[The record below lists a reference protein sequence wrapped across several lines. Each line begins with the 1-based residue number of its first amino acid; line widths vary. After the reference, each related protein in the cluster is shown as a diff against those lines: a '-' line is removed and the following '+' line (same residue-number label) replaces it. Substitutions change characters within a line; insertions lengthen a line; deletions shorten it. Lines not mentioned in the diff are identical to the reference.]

1 MASLNKVL
9 LIGNLGADPETRY
22 TTSGD
27 AVTNIRLATTETWK
41 DKQSGEQKEAT
52 EWHRVVFYNR
62 LAEVAGQYLK
72 KGSQVYIEGKVK
84 TRKWQDKDG
93 QDRYTTEVQASE
105 MKMLG
110 GRRDDAGSQPARE
123 SSQGA
128 QRTVNDLDDDIPF
141 SNPYKGPILHV
152 C

>member
-27 AVTNIRLATTETWK
+27 AVCNIRLATTDSWR
-41 DKQSGEQKEAT
+41 DKASGEQKEAT
-52 EWHRVVFYNR
+52 EWHRVVFYRR

-72 KGSQVYIEGKVK
+72 KGSQVYIEGRIK
-84 TRKWQDKDG
+84 TRKWQNKDG
-93 QDRYTTEVQASE
+93 QDQYTTEVEATE

-110 GRRDDAGSQPARE
+110 KRGEDTGSSQPPVDRADPFAPRE
-123 SSQGA
+123 ER
-128 QRTVNDLDDDIPF
+128 RTRPNPQTVADLDDDIPF
-141 SNPYKGPILHV
+141 
-152 C
+152 

>member
-110 GRRDDAGSQPARE
+110 GRRDDAGSQPA
-123 SSQGA
+123 Q
-128 QRTVNDLDDDIPF
+128 QRQEAGGTVADLDDDIPF
-141 SNPYKGPILHV
+141 
-152 C
+152 